1 MKKSKKA
8 ILWGRDDLL
17 TKAVEI
23 FLTAEETWEVI
34 RIPREHGAGHLV
46 DRAKRIGPD
55 VVIVYA
61 EDCLEDANL
70 PLRLIQNQPNLRV
83 VTVSLEDNQMQV
95 YSKHSILVREV
106 SDLLSVIE
114 DRYFLENP
122 A

>member
-1 MKKSKKA
+1 MSKAKKV

-23 FLTAEETWEVI
+23 FLTAGIREVI
-34 RIPREHGAGHLV
+34 RIPMEHGADYLV
-46 DRAKRIGPD
+46 ECAKKIKPD
-55 VVIVYA
+55 VVIVYV
-61 EDCLEDANL
+61 DDVNL
-70 PLRLIQNQPNLRV
+70 PLRLIQDQPNFKV
-83 VTVSLEDNQMQV
+83 VIVSLQDNQMQV

-122 A
+122 V

>member
-34 RIPREHGAGHLV
+34 RIPREHGAAHLV